1 MKDEIVCLEPFDWR
15 YSAAIVGLRK
25 YLEWLGVDE
34 EPNLIITEDTLE
46 YNKKYLDKEDFLKF
60 AEYYFKDDMHHI
72 EIENKLKEKNP
83 TEDQINIVNE
93 KMKANTILK
102 NKFKKIKFYK
112 TILLTAYSEMGKGA
126 TWYAALAKRVLIPIC
141 KHLNTEKLCNKL
153 NAISKEYPIDKS
165 PYVGG
170 FLWGYGPQEKMPK
183 EFLEP
188 VEVEFEGHMFPAP
201 KCWDFY
207 LTQLYG
213 DYMQLPPENK
223 RISHDFNVYMKE
235 NKE

>member
-1 MKDEIVCLEPFDWR
+1 MPDDE
-15 YSAAIVGLRK
+15 K
-25 YLEWLGVDE
+25 
-34 EPNLIITEDTLE
+34 IIA
-46 YNKKYLDKEDFLKF
+46 K
-60 AEYYFKDDMHHI
+60 
-72 EIENKLKEKNP
+72 
-83 TEDQINIVNE
+83 
-93 KMKANTILK
+93 
-102 NKFKKIKFYK
+102 KFKKIKFYK

-188 VEVEFEGHMFPAP
+188 VEVEFEGYMFPAP